1 LVERSSNA
9 ALPSLVPAAWGS
21 RVLWRVLEARFDK
34 GEGDTGCI
42 FRATIQTSRE
52 ARERLTFGEGEGRG
66 ETGERYLAPEAVKAE
81 A

>member
-1 LVERSSNA
+1 LCLLRGGAEYFG
-9 ALPSLVPAAWGS
+9 GS
-21 RVLWRVLEARFDK
+21 LEARFDK